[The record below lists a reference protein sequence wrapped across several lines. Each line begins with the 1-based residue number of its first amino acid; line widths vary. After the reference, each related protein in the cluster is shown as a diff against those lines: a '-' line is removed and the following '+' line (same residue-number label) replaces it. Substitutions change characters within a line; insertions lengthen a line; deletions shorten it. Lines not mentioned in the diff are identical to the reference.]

1 MAKSLHTEEWRQFL
15 QRLIDAR
22 VAAGVSQ
29 IELGQRLGRT
39 QSFISKVERGER
51 SLDVLEF
58 CQWARAL
65 NLRPADML

>member
-58 CQWARAL
+58 CQWACAL